1 MSPIPSPQP
10 APIQP
15 APAEPFVK
23 NPSESAI
30 FWLVVG
36 IAGLF
41 VAYLIVDAI
50 IQRVRKRRVERE
62 WKERARRAAS
72 RAAAEAQGT
81 AGPLN
86 ERPAKELP
94 PPR

>member
-1 MSPIPSPQP
+1 MSQIPSPQP
-10 APIQP
+10 APVQP
-15 APAEPFVK
+15 VPAEPFVQ

-50 IQRVRKRRVERE
+50 IQRRRQRRSERR
-62 WKERARRAAS
+62 WKERARRAAHEM
-72 RAAAEAQGT
+72 ADAQEANRS
-81 AGPLN
+81 LN
-86 ERPAKELP
+86 ERTATELP